1 MDPPPPKTDYGIRQ
15 PPAVTQQPSQ
25 ESVKAPIASTQRVMA
40 SIQNDDERLLARIG
54 YNQELRREFNKWST
68 VSYAISILGVLGSV
82 PATFGSPISAGGPA
96 TAVWAWFIGSVMAM
110 CIASSVAELVSAYPT
125 AGGMYFVTKHVVPP
139 EHVAIWAWVVG
150 WCNFLGQAAGVASLA
165 YTISQMIFAA
175 AVMYSPTLDD
185 GSSAFTPTA
194 LQTVLLAILI
204 LCLFGIICSLTTRM
218 LHKIILWFAPINI
231 LASISICVALLCLTP
246 DKRPPEWVFTEVTDG
261 SGWGSK
267 GFSFLLGFLS
277 VAWTMTDYDGTTH
290 MSEETHDAAIRGPV
304 AIRSAILVSGL
315 VGWML
320 TVTFCFCLTE
330 TNYDGI
336 VNSPT
341 GLPVAQIFLNAGGRT
356 GGIVM
361 WCFVILVQ
369 FFTGC
374 SAMLANARMC
384 YAFARDDALPFS
396 SLWSKINKY
405 TGTPVNAV
413 WLVVVFCT
421 CLDLIGIGS
430 TLTIVAIFNI
440 CAPALDLSY
449 VAVIIAHRVYEN
461 RVRFIPGPYTMGIWS
476 KPVNLIA
483 CTWVIFIS
491 VILFFPTT
499 KPVTPTNMNYAI
511 CVAGF
516 VGLFSLGWWWIGA
529 RKKYTGPRTKDIIDM
544 LPTDDPDDLNYP

>member
-1 MDPPPPKTDYGIRQ
+1 
-15 PPAVTQQPSQ
+15 
-25 ESVKAPIASTQRVMA
+25 MA

-82 PATFGSPISAGGPA
+82 PATFGSPITAGGPA
-96 TAVWAWFIGSVMAM
+96 TAVWAWFVGSVMAM

-139 EHVAIWAWVVG
+139 EHVAIWAWVIG

-175 AVMYSPTLDD
+175 AVMNSTAEDGSPT
-185 GSSAFTPTA
+185 FTPSA

-204 LCLFGIICSLTTRM
+204 LCLFGTICSLTTRA
-218 LHKIILWFAPINI
+218 LHKIILWFAPINT
-231 LASISICVALLCLTP
+231 SISICVALLVLTP
-246 DKRPPEWVFTEVTDG
+246 NKRSAEWVFTEVTDG

-320 TVTFCFCLTE
+320 TVTFCFCLTD
-330 TNYDGI
+330 YDGI

-341 GLPVAQIFLNAGGRT
+341 GLPVAQIFLNAGGKT
-356 GGIVM
+356 GGTIM
-361 WCFVILVQ
+361 WFFVILVQ

-396 SLWSKINKY
+396 SFWSSINKY

-430 TLTIVAIFNI
+430 TLTIVAIFNV

-449 VAVIIAHRVYEN
+449 VAVIVAHRVYEK

-476 KPVNLIA
+476 KPINLIA
-483 CTWVIFIS
+483 CSWVVFIS

-511 CVAGF
+511 CVAG
-516 VGLFSLGWWWIGA
+516 
-529 RKKYTGPRTKDIIDM
+529 KYTGPRTKDIIDM
-544 LPTDDPDDLNYP
+544 LPTDDPDDTNFP